1 MAIISFSEKI
11 LPSDRKDR
19 KKDQRGNLLLE
30 YSTSQ
35 DDFIMQSFLFVLSLL
50 LVAPEALAFQQP
62 HSSFVRKTHLFA
74 GFGNKSAGMGMG
86 KTAKKKGGEKKSTSN
101 KKKIQLKEKILKEYG
116 GDIAKGTEQRV
127 QKAISELSP
136 SMQQTLDLY
145 KKVTKWD
152 AYMDSIKDNV
162 MQQAN
167 IPQRDIEGA
176 KRAKAQ
182 LEAMLAEN
190 NIAENDL
197 HNIFQKTTWDASAD
211 AKAMNAMIGKMPDHI
226 EERVDKACSI
236 IADVVKAKGRKDGK
250 CLDVGCGHGSIIP
263 NFTNAGI
270 YPNQITGID
279 LSTEMIRN
287 AKSMYR
293 GVEFEATD
301 FLQYNPEK
309 KFDGIMFCSALHDL
323 PDMKGS
329 LVKAASLLNEG
340 GKLVILHAQ
349 GAENVAGQHK
359 ANPVMVKRLLPETEE
374 LEELAKE
381 LELELDI
388 KPAKA
393 GSEQDKNEG
402 YLAVLVRK

>member
-1 MAIISFSEKI
+1 
-11 LPSDRKDR
+11 
-19 KKDQRGNLLLE
+19 
-30 YSTSQ
+30 
-35 DDFIMQSFLFVLSLL
+35 MQIFLFVLSLL
-50 LVAPEALAFQQP
+50 LVAPEAIAFQQP
-62 HSSFVRKTHLFA
+62 YSTLIRETHLFA

-101 KKKIQLKEKILKEYG
+101 KKKVQLKEKILKEYG

-127 QKAISELSP
+127 RKAISELPP
-136 SMQQTLDLY
+136 SVQQTLELY

-211 AKAMNAMIGKMPDHI
+211 AKAMNAMIGKMSDHI

-236 IADVVKAKGRKDGK
+236 IAEVVKAKGRKDGK

-263 NFTNAGI
+263 NLTNAGI
-270 YPNQITGID
+270 YANQITGID

-287 AKSMYR
+287 AKSIYR

-301 FLQYNPEK
+301 FLQYNPEN

-359 ANPVMVKRLLPETEE
+359 ANPVMVKRLLPETKE
-374 LEELAKE
+374 LEDLAKE
-381 LELELDI
+381 LDLELEI